1 MPDLT
6 GRAQMPELPIFSV
19 PLTRIMG
26 FVSDKGYTRPPKK
39 GSAACGGAL
48 TGDHQPW
55 PQTRDG
61 GVSQWQV

>member
-6 GRAQMPELPIFSV
+6 GRARMPELPIFST
-19 PLTRIMG
+19 PLVRFVG

-39 GSAACGGAL
+39 GSAARGEPL
-48 TGDHQPW
+48 TGDYQPW
-55 PQTRDG
+55 QQTRDG